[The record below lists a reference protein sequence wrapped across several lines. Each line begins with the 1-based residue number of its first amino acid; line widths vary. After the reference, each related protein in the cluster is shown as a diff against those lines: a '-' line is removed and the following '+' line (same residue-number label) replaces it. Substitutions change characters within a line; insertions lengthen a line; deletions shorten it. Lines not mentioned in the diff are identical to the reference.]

1 MRHYYYRRKS
11 RVVLYLVISR
21 LAPHTTHVA
30 HQTRPKPCG
39 GSTSA
44 SLDCQAINTMT
55 RIAKR
60 YTHYRLA
67 IEHVLFREKENPME
81 EEEMHWKID
90 IHCSSGYGR
99 LLDGNSRPKEDVYN
113 GRESQGR
120 SGRWRVLTV

>member
-1 MRHYYYRRKS
+1 MWGIDFCKFRLPSNKHNDQDCKRH
-11 RVVLYLVISR
+11 
-21 LAPHTTHVA
+21 TH
-30 HQTRPKPCG
+30 C
-39 GSTSA
+39 
-44 SLDCQAINTMT
+44 
-55 RIAKR
+55 
-60 YTHYRLA
+60 RLA